1 MTICFKLLYKF
12 YMFIP
17 LTEYE
22 VIVNYLMGSRSIK
35 DMINSYASLIE
46 GKAVILGLQEDGGR
60 TKFKEI
66 Q

>member
-1 MTICFKLLYKF
+1 
-12 YMFIP
+12 MFIL

-22 VIVNYLMGSRSIK
+22 VVVNYLMGSRSIK
-35 DMINSYASLIE
+35 DMTNSYASLIE